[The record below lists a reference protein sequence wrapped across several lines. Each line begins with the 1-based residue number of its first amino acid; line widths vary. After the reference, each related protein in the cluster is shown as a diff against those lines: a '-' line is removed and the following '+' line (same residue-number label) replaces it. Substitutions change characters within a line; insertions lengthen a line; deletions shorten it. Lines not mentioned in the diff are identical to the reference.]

1 MKSKTDISP
10 REITERLQAGDMSRR
25 HFHKILT
32 AAGIAMVAT
41 PLIPGRARA
50 AASDQATYFTWGGY
64 DIPELFA
71 PYIEQHGEA
80 PNFAAFGGSEEGLTK
95 LMGGYVVDVAHP
107 CNAVLPRWVASGLLQ
122 PFDLAKLSNWD
133 DLIPALKNLDGAVQ
147 EDGTYFAA
155 MDWGQT
161 SVTYRED
168 LFDLQGEE
176 ESWSMLWDERYAG
189 QIGVIAS
196 AGDAWWC
203 AAIAAGVDFNDMT
216 TDENFQK
223 VAALLREQRP
233 LVRLY
238 TDDTTTLEQA
248 LASGELVAAMTWN
261 SSPVD
266 LKRQGV
272 PVRWANP
279 KEGALTWVCGAV
291 MHKDAPNPER
301 AHDIID
307 SLISVD
313 TGRFLIDEYGYGH
326 SNAKSFDEVSDE
338 RLAELGLTRNPSD
351 MLDAGKFQIPLD
363 EEFTS
368 KMNAEFEQ
376 IKAGF

>member
-10 REITERLQAGDMSRR
+10 QEITERLQAGDMSRR
-25 HFHKILT
+25 QFNKVLA
-32 AAGIAMVAT
+32 AAGIAMVTT
-41 PLIPGRARA
+41 PVVSRRALA
-50 AASDQATYFTWGGY
+50 APKDQATYFTWGGY

-107 CNAVLPRWVASGLLQ
+107 CNAVLPRWIASGLLQ
-122 PFDLAKLSNWD
+122 PFDLARLSNWD
-133 DLIPALKNLDGAVQ
+133 DVMPALKNLEGAVHN
-147 EDGTYFAA
+147 GGNYFAP

-176 ESWSMLWDERYAG
+176 SWGMLWDERYAG
-189 QIGVIAS
+189 RIGVIAS
-196 AGDAWWC
+196 AGDTWWC
-203 AAIAAGVDFNDMT
+203 ATIFAGVDFNDMT
-216 TDENFQK
+216 SDENFQK

-238 TDDTTTLEQA
+238 TDDVTTLEQA

-261 SSPVD
+261 SSPVE
-266 LKRQGV
+266 LKKQEV

-291 MHKDAPNPER
+291 MHKDAPNPDR

-326 SNAKSFDEVSDE
+326 SNAKSFDEVSEE
-338 RLAELGLTRNPSD
+338 RLAELGLTRNPSE

-368 KMNAEFEQ
+368 NMNAEFEQ